1 MAVNKF
7 ILQGRLTADPE
18 IKQTQ
23 SGVSCASFTLAWSEK
38 YKEIETKCFQRCKAW
53 RGTADFLGKYFAKGQ
68 ELVAVGKMVT
78 EEWEKDGQKRSQ
90 QIFVVDEVNFSGK
103 RQDAPQGS
111 QSGINPQ
118 GNNYMPSAYSSDS
131 GSSGAAQGS
140 VKAPEFEVVE
150 DNDLPF

>member
-1 MAVNKF
+1 MINKM

-23 SGVSCASFTLAWSEK
+23 SGVSCASFTVAWSEK

-68 ELVAVGKMVT
+68 EIIVCGKMVT

-90 QIFVVDEVNFSGK
+90 QVLVVDEVHFSGK

-111 QSGINPQ
+111 QNSINPQ
-118 GNNYMPSAYSSDS
+118 GNNYMPSAYSPGS
-131 GSSGAAQGS
+131 GSSGAAQGG